1 MLICY
6 NKDESWERRYDGALS
21 APVDAAIVTTHMML
35 AAHNIGVGSCWVM
48 SFDPFTMREKFNIP
62 QNYEPA
68 ALLVMGYPH
77 EEAKP
82 IEMHSK
88 FRPMDEVV
96 FYNTF

>member
-1 MLICY
+1 
-6 NKDESWERRYDGALS
+6 
-21 APVDAAIVTTHMML
+21 
-35 AAHNIGVGSCWVM
+35 
-48 SFDPFTMREKFNIP
+48 
-62 QNYEPA
+62 
-68 ALLVMGYPH
+68 MGYPH